1 MASVILR
8 CGATSWAAGRARVG
22 MLGALLVL
30 GCASGCHS
38 PFSLAPLC
46 RPARA
51 PPYLPTSAPVSSVS
65 SVSLWPP
72 TARRITAHLFRPP
85 PVILRASP
93 SPNPNPTCT
102 NTQDM
107 KRVALRMVRPAHP
120 PICAFP
126 RPWHPSPAFSIH
138 QEACDP
144 SVPDAH
150 TYLSPIRLS
159 KA

>member
-1 MASVILR
+1 MAPVILR

-38 PFSLAPLC
+38 PFSLASLC

-51 PPYLPTSAPVSSVS
+51 PPYLPTSAPVS

-93 SPNPNPTCT
+93 SPNPNPTCK

-107 KRVALRMVRPAHP
+107 KRVALRMARPAHP